1 LCGEVIMSRIGK
13 KPIIMPEGTK
23 LEIADQ
29 EVRVTGPKGALK
41 RPLLEGL
48 QVSIE
53 GNTVLVT
60 RENDEKKTRSY
71 HGLMR
76 TLMAN
81 MVDGVYKGFEKKL
94 EISGIGYRAELQGDN
109 VVFYLGYSHP
119 ITFPLPKGIS
129 AQVDKQTLLT
139 VKGIDKELLG
149 EVAAKMR
156 ALRKPD
162 VYKNK
167 GVKYADEVLKK
178 KAGKSGK

>member
-1 LCGEVIMSRIGK
+1 
-13 KPIIMPEGTK
+13 MPKGVK
-23 LEIADQ
+23 LEIK
-29 EVRVTGPKGALK
+29 EGEIIVTGPKGTLK
-41 RPLLEGL
+41 RPLLEGMTV
-48 QVSIE
+48 QAD
-53 GNTVLVT
+53 GNVVNVQ
-60 RENDEKKTRSY
+60 RSSEEKKIMSY

-76 TLMAN
+76 TLIAN
-81 MVDGVYKGFEKKL
+81 MVEGVHNGFERKL
-94 EISGIGYRAELQGDN
+94 EIIGIGYRAEMQGNN

-119 ITFPLPKGIS
+119 IVFALPQGIS

-162 VYKNK
+162 AYKNK
-167 GVKYADEVLKK
+167 GVKYANEVLKK

>member
-1 LCGEVIMSRIGK
+1 MSRIGK
-13 KPIIMPEGTK
+13 KPVTLEKGVK
-23 LEIADQ
+23 LEVKDGEIT
-29 EVRVTGPKGALK
+29 VSGPKGTLK

-48 QVSIE
+48 SV
-53 GNTVLVT
+53 NVKDNVVTVE
-60 RENDEKKTRSY
+60 RASDEKKIRSY

-76 TLMAN
+76 TLISN
-81 MVDGVYKGFEKKL
+81 MVEGVFKGFERKL
-94 EISGIGYRAELQGDN
+94 EIVGIGYRAEVQGNN

-119 ITFPLPKGIS
+119 IEFALPQGIS
-129 AQVDKQTLLT
+129 AQIEKQTSLT

-167 GVKYADEVLKK
+167 GVKYADEVLRK

>member
-1 LCGEVIMSRIGK
+1 MSRIGK
-13 KPIIMPEGTK
+13 KPVTMEKGVRLDVK
-23 LEIADQ
+23 DGEIT
-29 EVRVTGPKGALK
+29 VSGPKGTLK

-48 QVSIE
+48 SVNVHE
-53 GNTVLVT
+53 NVVTVE
-60 RENDEKKTRSY
+60 RASDEKKIRSY

-76 TLMAN
+76 TLISN
-81 MVDGVYKGFEKKL
+81 MVDGVYKGFERKL
-94 EISGIGYRAELQGDN
+94 EIVGIGYRAEMQGNN

-119 ITFPLPKGIS
+119 IEFALPQGIS
-129 AQVDKQTLLT
+129 AQIEKQTSLT
-139 VKGIDKELLG
+139 VKGIDRELLG

-167 GVKYADEVLKK
+167 GVKYADEVLRK

>member
-1 LCGEVIMSRIGK
+1 MSRIGK
-13 KPIIMPEGTK
+13 KPIVMPKGTK
-23 LEIADQ
+23 LEVKDGEIT
-29 EVRVTGPKGALK
+29 VSGPKGTLK

-48 QVSIE
+48 SVSMD
-53 GNTVLVT
+53 GNVVTVA
-60 RENDEKKTRSY
+60 RESDEKTIMGY

-76 TLMAN
+76 TLIAN
-81 MVDGVYKGFEKKL
+81 MVEGVDKGFERKL
-94 EISGIGYRAELQGDN
+94 EIVGIGYRAELQGNN

-119 ITFPLPKGIS
+119 IVFALPDGIS
-129 AQVDKQTLLT
+129 AAIEKQTSLS

-162 VYKNK
+162 AYKNK
-167 GVKYADEVLKK
+167 GVKYAGETLRK

>member
-1 LCGEVIMSRIGK
+1 MSRIGK
-13 KPIIMPEGTK
+13 KPVTMEKGVRLDVK
-23 LEIADQ
+23 DGEIT
-29 EVRVTGPKGALK
+29 VSGPKGTLK

-48 QVSIE
+48 SVNVHE
-53 GNTVLVT
+53 NVVTVE
-60 RENDEKKTRSY
+60 RASDEKKIRSY

-76 TLMAN
+76 TLISN
-81 MVDGVYKGFEKKL
+81 MVDGVYKGFERKL
-94 EISGIGYRAELQGDN
+94 EIVGIGYRAEMQGDN

-119 ITFPLPKGIS
+119 IEFALPQGIS
-129 AQVDKQTLLT
+129 AQIEKQTSLT

-167 GVKYADEVLKK
+167 GVKYADEVLRK